1 MEVEMKPIDLIQGFA
16 PTREVKGNDDGTFT
30 ITVTPPSWVGAKG
43 KSVILNQDQYIRY
56 LQWRSD
62 QGILI
67 QDALPDLNNNQR
79 EILLNG
85 DPL

>member
-1 MEVEMKPIDLIQGFA
+1 MKPIDMIPGFA
-16 PTREVKGNDDGTFT
+16 PKRDEEHMADGRVQV
-30 ITVTPPSWVGAKG
+30 TVTPPEWVGAEG
-43 KSVILNQDQYIRY
+43 KSVVLTHDQYLRY

-67 QDALPDLNNNQR
+67 QDALPELTDNQR
-79 EILLNG
+79 EILING